1 MPRRPGM
8 ATFAILKAIDNGY
21 CHGFDIID
29 VTRLPG
35 GTVYPAL
42 GRLETEGLLQS
53 QWEDPRI
60 AQEEGRPPRRYYQI
74 RPAGKRA
81 LEEWVRQLRELEQ
94 LSASTRLK
102 ARPRKA

>member
-1 MPRRPGM
+1 M

-21 CHGFDIID
+21 RHGFDIID

-53 QWEDPRI
+53 QWEDAQI
-60 AQEEGRPPRRYYQI
+60 AQQEGRPPRRYYEL

-81 LEEWVRQLRELEQ
+81 LEEWVRQVRELEQ
-94 LSASTRLK
+94 LPMSSRLK
-102 ARPRKA
+102 PRPKKA

>member
-1 MPRRPGM
+1 M
-8 ATFAILKAIDNGY
+8 ATFAILKAIDQGY

-53 QWEDPRI
+53 HWEDVRI

-81 LEEWVRQLRELEQ
+81 LEEWVRHLRELEQ
-94 LSASTRLK
+94 LPASPRLK
-102 ARPRKA
+102 PRPKKA

>member
-1 MPRRPGM
+1 M

-60 AQEEGRPPRRYYQI
+60 AQEEGRPPRRYYQL
-74 RPAGKRA
+74 RQAGKRA
-81 LEEWVRQLRELEQ
+81 LEEWVRQLRELEH
-94 LSASTRLK
+94 LPASTRLK
-102 ARPRKA
+102 PRPRKA